1 MSFNKNEELTTKYN
15 ELLDL
20 VINKTEDSDKLLAF
34 KETYNNKDLELIVSK
49 FCKDLEKDYKNF
61 KLFIN
66 RNDRIFRSKIGIKI
80 IPSVNLKLLLE
91 KDEGYMWECI
101 QLIYAI
107 YRSNDETKKINVQ
120 KVVESIE
127 KFNFQGNNS
136 NKKSQEDEPIHDS
149 SEQNQ
154 NSNENYNDNSNGNGN
169 GNGNVDNM
177 VMDIADTLRDNMV
190 SASKGSQ
197 KVNPI
202 ENMIK
207 TSQMISD
214 KYGSKL
220 KSGQISMNDMF
231 QSLGRMMGE
240 IDKKTS
246 NDEELKKVEIDD
258 MPNPEDMMNE
268 LGIDTKGFNPME
280 MINEMLNKK
289 KEKNDLTPE
298 QVKEMEDFYANI
310 KTEDLL
316 LENNDKNGED
326 KLNKIN
332 EKLMQK
338 LPEDKK
344 KELEK
349 ITKTLSLS
357 L

>member
-149 SEQNQ
+149 SEQNE

-177 VMDIADTLRDNMV
+177 VMDIADTLRDNKV

-207 TSQMISD
+207 TD
-214 KYGSKL
+214 GHL
-220 KSGQISMNDMF
+220 FKS
-231 QSLGRMMGE
+231 
-240 IDKKTS
+240 
-246 NDEELKKVEIDD
+246 
-258 MPNPEDMMNE
+258 
-268 LGIDTKGFNPME
+268 
-280 MINEMLNKK
+280 
-289 KEKNDLTPE
+289 
-298 QVKEMEDFYANI
+298 
-310 KTEDLL
+310 
-316 LENNDKNGED
+316 
-326 KLNKIN
+326 
-332 EKLMQK
+332 
-338 LPEDKK
+338 
-344 KELEK
+344 
-349 ITKTLSLS
+349 
-357 L
+357 